1 MSTTSY
7 NGRSVRVSTVT
18 EVAQRRVFEIR
29 QEACRRAAAL
39 VPGGVWTS
47 GLSVVLVALS
57 GQSIGTMTVERANQI
72 IAKASAVWSAL
83 LEAEAEIE
91 AVMSNET
98 MSEEQKVA
106 AIDAIWP
113 SWPSVEDE

>member
-1 MSTTSY
+1 MMIITQYGIPISVLSAQMAANVRMSQIR
-7 NGRSVRVSTVT
+7 NEAHQRVS
-18 EVAQRRVFEIR
+18 E
-29 QEACRRAAAL
+29 L
-39 VPGGVWTS
+39 SPGGFWTS

-98 MSEEQKVA
+98 LSEEQKVA
-106 AIDAIWP
+106 AIDTILPLWP
-113 SWPSVEDE
+113 SFEDE

>member
-1 MSTTSY
+1 MMFISFR
-7 NGRSVRVSTVT
+7 GVSVEIPS
-18 EVAQRRVFEIR
+18 AQIAAHLRLSDIR
-29 QEACRRAAAL
+29 EEAHRRASEL
-39 VPGGVWTS
+39 VPGGFWTS

-98 MSEEQKVA
+98 LSEEQKVA
-106 AIDAIWP
+106 AIDTILP
-113 SWPSVEDE
+113 SWPSLEDE